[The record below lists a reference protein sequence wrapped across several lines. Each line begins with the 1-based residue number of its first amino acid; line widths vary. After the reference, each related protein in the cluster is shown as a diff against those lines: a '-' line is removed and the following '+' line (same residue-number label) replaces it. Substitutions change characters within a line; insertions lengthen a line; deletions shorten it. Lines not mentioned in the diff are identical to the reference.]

1 MSAVNDRAM
10 TISLDSSAPSEEDV
24 YCFPASLGQQRLWL
38 LVQLAPGSPVYT
50 IAKLIRLTGPL
61 NVAALEQS
69 LGEIVQRHESLR
81 TTLTT
86 VEGQPIQVIAPTLT
100 LPLPRV
106 DLQDLPE
113 GVCAERAA
121 LLAATEARR
130 PFDLARGPLLHT
142 SLVQLGA
149 QEHLLLVTI
158 HHIVSDAW
166 SIGVFMRERARQYS
180 AHARGPPATLPEL
193 PIQYADYTLWQQ
205 EWLQGEVLEAHLAYW
220 RGQLARAPALLEL
233 PSDRPRPP
241 VQSFQGAT
249 QRFALPRALSQ

>member
-1 MSAVNDRAM
+1 MSAVKDRAM
-10 TISLDSSAPSEEDV
+10 PISLDSTAPSEEDV
-24 YCFPASLGQQRLWL
+24 YCFPASLGQQRLWVL
-38 LVQLAPGSPVYT
+38 DQLVPGSPVYN

-106 DLQDLPE
+106 DLRDLPE
-113 GVCAERAA
+113 GVRAERAA

-130 PFDLARGPLLHT
+130 PFDLARGPLLRT
-142 SLVQLGA
+142 SLLQLGA

-158 HHIVSDAW
+158 HHIVSDTW
-166 SIGVFMRERARQYS
+166 SMGVFMRELARLYS
-180 AHARGPPATLPEL
+180 AHVRGTPAALPEL
-193 PIQYADYTLWQQ
+193 PIQYADYTLWQR
-205 EWLQGEVLEAHLAYW
+205 EWLQGEVLEAQLAYW
-220 RGQLARAPALLEL
+220 RGERTGAPAALGL
-233 PSDRPRPP
+233 PPHPGRP
-241 VQSFQGAT
+241 
-249 QRFALPRALSQ
+249 